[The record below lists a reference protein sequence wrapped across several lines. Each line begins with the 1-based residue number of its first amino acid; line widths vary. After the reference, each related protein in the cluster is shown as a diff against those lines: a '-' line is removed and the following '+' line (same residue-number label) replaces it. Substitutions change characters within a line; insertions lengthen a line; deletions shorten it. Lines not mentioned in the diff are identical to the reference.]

1 MNKNKRLSKK
11 IYLKNSFFSNL
22 NRQSLFGTVFIT
34 LVVPYS
40 VSEAVQPKAG
50 DIIESMP
57 SGQVYI
63 DQFSQSG
70 PAISTPDSI
79 NTKIKVF
86 VKSFVF
92 RGNSKIKSKHLLEVL
107 SDFINKQLS
116 FEELELAVSLI
127 SEEYR
132 SKGFWAVAYLPEQ
145 ELKDG
150 VVKIQI
156 LEGRIGQLRFLEPD
170 NEKNLNLSQEKAKE
184 YILKGQDKDQMLNI
198 SALEKSI
205 KTLDNVPGIT
215 AAASLVAGFNPGETD
230 IIVSMSNTKLFSGSV
245 RMDNHG
251 SNSAGEIRLSGNVS
265 MDGVF
270 NLGDSLSVSSLKSE
284 GIDYTSIGFNFPIG
298 LDGSRADL
306 SYSFLDYSLGEQFN
320 DIQANGT
327 ANNYSLQVHKPLPK
341 LANINLASNFS
352 ITHKKLLDK
361 TVAGVSADKTV
372 DVLDASLSFNDRDP
386 GNNVNYGSITL
397 VRGNLNL
404 SGNNTDLSMDKS
416 TANRH
421 GDFFKVEYSLGRLQ
435 RLSDKNYISVVINGQ
450 VAFDNL
456 DSSEKM
462 SLGGASGVRAYPTGE
477 GMGDTAAVLR
487 TEFRHN
493 FSEKWQGMIFYDHG
507 ATMLNHHVWNNWNS
521 ENENLENS
529 YQLKG
534 VGAGIN
540 LINTESYEFGFYAG
554 RRLGENPGRGNSGRD
569 SDGTLK
575 KLRYWLL
582 FKRKF

>member
-1 MNKNKRLSKK
+1 MNKNKRLNKI
-11 IYLKNSFFSNL
+11 IYLENSFFSNL
-22 NRQSLFGTVFIT
+22 NYQKLFGAIFIT
-34 LVVPYS
+34 LIVPCS
-40 VSEAVQPKAG
+40 ISEAVQPKAG

-57 SGQVYI
+57 SGQVFI

-70 PAISTPDSI
+70 PAISTPNNI
-79 NTKIKVF
+79 NTKIKVL

-92 RGNSKIKSKHLLEVL
+92 RGNTRLKSKQLLEVL
-107 SDFINKQLS
+107 SDFINKQVS
-116 FEELELAVSLI
+116 FEELELAVSMV

-132 SKGFWAVAYLPEQ
+132 SKGLWAVAYLPEQ

-156 LEGRIGQLRFLEPD
+156 LEGKIGKLKFLEPED
-170 NEKNLNLSQEKAKE
+170 QKNLNLSQEKAKE
-184 YILKGQDKDQMLNI
+184 YILRGQEEAQMLNI
-198 SALEKSI
+198 SALENSI

-230 IIVSMSNTKLFSGSV
+230 IIVSMTNTKLFSGSV
-245 RMDNHG
+245 RLDNHG
-251 SNSAGEIRLSGNVS
+251 SKSAGELRLAGDIS
-265 MDGVF
+265 MDGIF
-270 NLGDSLSVSSLKSE
+270 NLGDRLSVSSLKSK
-284 GIDYTSIGFNFPIG
+284 GIDYSSIGFNFPVG

-306 SYSFLDYSLGEQFN
+306 SYSFLDYSLGEQFK

-327 ANNYSLQVHKPLPK
+327 ANNYSLQIQKPLPK
-341 LANINLASNFS
+341 FANINLSSNFS

-361 TVAGVSADKTV
+361 TAAGVSADKTV
-372 DVLDASLSFNDRDP
+372 DVFDASLNFSDSYP
-386 GNNVNYGSITL
+386 GRNVNYGNITL

-404 SGNNTDLSMDKS
+404 SDNKTDLAMDKS
-416 TANRH
+416 TSNRH
-421 GDFFKVEYSLGRLQ
+421 GDFFKIEYSLGRLQ
-435 RLSDKNYISVVINGQ
+435 RLSDKNYLSVVINGQ
-450 VAFDNL
+450 IAFDNL

-477 GMGDTAAVLR
+477 GMGDTAAIIR
-487 TEFRHN
+487 TELRHN
-493 FSEKWQGMIFYDHG
+493 FTEKWQGMLFYDHG
-507 ATMLNHHVWNNWNS
+507 ATTLNHHVWNNWNS
-521 ENENLENS
+521 GNENLENS

-534 VGAGIN
+534 LGAGIN
-540 LINTESYEFGFYAG
+540 LINSENYEFGFYAG
-554 RRLGENPGRGNSGRD
+554 RRLDKNPGRGNSGRD